1 MSRLTSTA
9 LSVRRGPSEKKWK
22 RKNMNY
28 IRPEI
33 VLAGSAIAQ
42 IQGTS
47 KTGQFTETPQL
58 QHATLAAYEADE

>member
-1 MSRLTSTA
+1 
-9 LSVRRGPSEKKWK
+9 
-22 RKNMNY
+22 MNY